1 MVAIASL
8 RSDFYRIPLL
18 VVLTDSTHGGGELG
32 SATTSY
38 PLVARMNNLLTLHS

>member
-1 MVAIASL
+1 VDVHPS
-8 RSDFYRIPLL
+8 LL
-18 VVLTDSTHGGGELG
+18 VWSELG